1 MRTSRT
7 GNFAGMVESADT
19 TDSKSVTRKGVRV
32 QVPLSALATKGGV
45 VMQGTEEIFNFDDY
59 WNEWEFTED
68 EDLLAKK
75 HAENIAYERSL
86 IPEDARHI
94 ADFPK
99 KSNFGKRALRRKRT
113 SHYKNRLAR
122 KVNFASVGYQRT
134 KERKWADEGDEVAYV
149 ERKWRGQRS
158 KHIKRTCNRLFR
170 HSARLRMLVTGC
182 KGILHKTTEFWWE
195 YD

>member
-1 MRTSRT
+1 M
-7 GNFAGMVESADT
+7 
-19 TDSKSVTRKGVRV
+19 
-32 QVPLSALATKGGV
+32 GV
-45 VMQGTEEIFNFDDY
+45 VRLYFQSAAPESLVAPEDTP
-59 WNEWEFTED
+59 EFEPVP
-68 EDLLAKK
+68 EVNAAKK

-86 IPEDARHI
+86 IPEDARPI

-122 KVNFASVGYQRT
+122 KANFASVGYERT
-134 KERKWADEGDEVAYV
+134 KEHKWADEGDEVAYI